1 MNRFTKASVTAL
13 VCAAACT
20 GTLVSTAT
28 PSAAAT
34 TDTCGGAISDYT
46 GLEKADTAF
55 TGTATDGATS
65 RPFSITPQA
74 HKSALVKTELV
85 TGTND
90 TYAIANFTL
99 GVNSL
104 GRGIIYFAMFG
115 GTGNSTDIACATGT
129 RVTRITGQLRVSD
142 ADRPLEF
149 DISRA

>member
-1 MNRFTKASVTAL
+1 MNRLTKASVTAL

-28 PSAAAT
+28 PSVAAT
-34 TDTCGGAISDYT
+34 ADTCGGAISDYT
-46 GLEKADTAF
+46 GHASTDAAF

-65 RPFSITPQA
+65 RQFSITPQT
-74 HKSALVKTELV
+74 HDSALVKTELV
-85 TGTND
+85 TGSND
-90 TYAIANFTL
+90 TYAIANFSL

-104 GRGIIYFAMFG
+104 GRGIVYFAMFG

-149 DISRA
+149 DISRS